1 MRRKDLASA
10 LELLEGFT
18 HPRTRKDFVEA
29 FIDEIRL
36 ALEQRIDAS
45 VTLRG
50 FGRFYV
56 AEVPAREA
64 RHPRT
69 GEKISIPAKTVP
81 RFRPSKLGLERRAS
95 EILFDALK
103 RDQLERVIV
112 LASSGITLRLSRT
125 QFDMCRN
132 QLEKLAI
139 KRVDVLTSPI
149 SGESAEVQADLDR
162 LVTRYGSKDEILD
175 PALLPQDL
183 LSPPEGKSVQRRLS
197 SFWTHI
203 LAELPPLRERASGKV
218 LPSAAM
224 DAIGRAILSSRL
236 DSPSPLLGTIRQLCS
251 PDSLTEFAWR
261 AFEIWNERG
270 DSEAAGFL
278 HVLGFWG
285 DDAIARR
292 LASVAKSTPATVRTL
307 TALDVLATIGSQQ
320 ALMQLQSI
328 SLFARYPKVRARA
341 SEVLDRVAKAKGVD
355 SGQFQDQLVPTVG
368 LSDVDTSQVDFG
380 SQSFRLQ
387 VDEALRPLAV
397 DSVGNTHKTL
407 PAPIDG
413 DDPESVRIAREKW
426 KGFSTELKQVAK
438 IQLPRLEKAMI
449 LGRRWK
455 ARDFKHDVV
464 GHPVLG
470 AIATGL
476 VWATFKGKKGK
487 KPLATFTVRRDG
499 TFADADDKSFAL
511 NEDVTV
517 GLPHPLDLG
526 STVEA
531 WKTRF
536 EHARQG
542 QPFPQL
548 NRKIY
553 RMEDDKDK
561 DFFGLQG
568 IEVPSIALKGLR
580 AKGWDAEVGDG
591 GAIWGLRLGDALISP
606 QPGIHIN
613 GYDWLSDEQ
622 KLEVSIDTND
632 PVQFSELVRDLLALR
647 K

>member
-1 MRRKDLASA
+1 MIKKDLTSA
-10 LELLEGFT
+10 LELEVGLNRRES
-18 HPRTRKDFVEA
+18 KDFVEA

-45 VTLRG
+45 ITLRG

-69 GEKISIPAKTVP
+69 GEKISIPARTVP

-95 EILFDALK
+95 EILFEALK
-103 RDQLERVIV
+103 RDQFERVIG
-112 LASSGITLRLSRT
+112 LASSGITLCLSRT
-125 QFDMCRN
+125 QFAACHG

-139 KRVDVLTSPI
+139 KRADVLTGQI
-149 SGESAEVQADLDR
+149 SGESAEVQAELDA
-162 LVTRYGSKDEILD
+162 LVTRYGSKEEFLD
-175 PALLPQDL
+175 PVLLPPDL
-183 LSPPEGKSVQRRLS
+183 LSPPKGKPVQRRLN
-197 SFWTHI
+197 SFWTHL

-236 DSPSPLLGTIRQLCS
+236 DSPSPLLGTIGQLCS
-251 PDSLTEFAWR
+251 QESLTEFAWR
-261 AFEIWNERG
+261 AYEIWSDRG

-307 TALDVLATIGSQQ
+307 TALEVLATIGSQQ

-328 SLFARYPKVRARA
+328 SLFARYPKVRDRA
-341 SEVLDRVAKAKGVD
+341 AEILERVAKAKNMD
-355 SGQFQDQLVPTVG
+355 SEQFQDQLVPNVG
-368 LSDVDTSQVDFG
+368 LNDVDTSHVSFG
-380 SQSFRLQ
+380 SQAFRLQ
-387 VDEALRPLAV
+387 VDEALRPRAV
-397 DSVGNTHKTL
+397 DAAGNTHKTL
-407 PAPIDG
+407 PAAIEG
-413 DDPESVRIAREKW
+413 DDAECVRIAREKW

-449 LGRRWK
+449 LGRRWNPT
-455 ARDFKHDVV
+455 DFKHDVV
-464 GHPVLG
+464 GHALLRP
-470 AIATGL
+470 IATGL

-487 KPLATFTVRRDG
+487 KPLATFAVRRDG
-499 TFADADDKSFAL
+499 TFVDVDDKSFAI
-511 NEDVTV
+511 NADVTV
-517 GLPHPLDLG
+517 GLPHPLTLG
-526 STVEA
+526 SLIEA
-531 WKTRF
+531 WKSRF

-548 NRKIY
+548 NRKTY

-568 IEVPSIALKGLR
+568 MEVPSIALKGLR
-580 AKGWDAEVGDG
+580 AKGWEASVGDAG
-591 GAIWGLRLGDALISP
+591 WIWGLYLGDASIHAH
-606 QPGIHIN
+606 PGIHVS
-613 GYDWLSDEQ
+613 GYEYFGDTQ
-622 KLEVSIDTND
+622 KLEVSIEND
-632 PVQFSELVRDLLALR
+632 NPVQFSELVRDLQSLQ

>member
-1 MRRKDLASA
+1 MRKKDLASA
-10 LELLEGFT
+10 LELGVGLNRREA
-18 HPRTRKDFVEA
+18 KDFVEA
-29 FIDEIRL
+29 FADEIRS

-45 VTLRG
+45 ITLRG

-56 AEVPAREA
+56 VEVPAREA

-81 RFRPSKLGLERRAS
+81 RFRPSKLGLERRAA
-95 EILFDALK
+95 EILLDALK
-103 RDQLERVIV
+103 RDQLERVIG
-112 LASSGITLRLSRT
+112 LAMSGITLRLSRT
-125 QFDMCRN
+125 QYDACRG

-139 KRVDVLTSPI
+139 KRADVLTGPI
-149 SGESAEVQADLDR
+149 SGGSAEVQAELDA
-162 LVTRYGSKDEILD
+162 LVTRYGSEDFLD
-175 PALLPQDL
+175 PVLLPQDL
-183 LSPPEGKSVQRRLS
+183 VLPPEGKPVQRRLS
-197 SFWTHI
+197 RFWTHL

-236 DSPSPLLGTIRQLCS
+236 DSPNPLLGTIRQLCS

-261 AFEIWNERG
+261 AFEIWTERG

-307 TALDVLATIGSQQ
+307 TALEVLATIGSSQS
-320 ALMQLQSI
+320 LMQLQSI

-341 SEVLDRVAKAKGVD
+341 SEVLDRVAKEKGID

-368 LSDVDTSQVDFG
+368 LNDVDTSHVSFG
-380 SQSFRLQ
+380 SQAFRLQ
-387 VDEALRPLAV
+387 VDEALRPLMV
-397 DSVGNTHKTL
+397 DSAGNTHKTL
-407 PAPIDG
+407 PTPIEG
-413 DDPESVRIAREKW
+413 DDLESVRVAREKW
-426 KGFSTELKQVAK
+426 KGFSTELKQIAK

-455 ARDFKHDVV
+455 AADFKHDIVD
-464 GHPVLG
+464 HPLLR

-476 VWATFKGKKGK
+476 VWATFNGKKGK
-487 KPLATFTVRRDG
+487 KPLATFAVRRDG
-499 TFADADDKSFAL
+499 TFVDVDDKSFAI
-511 NEDVTV
+511 NADVTV
-517 GLPHPLDLG
+517 GLPHPLTLG
-526 STVEA
+526 SIIEA
-531 WKTRF
+531 WKSRF

-548 NRKIY
+548 NRKTYCI
-553 RMEDDKDK
+553 EDDKDK

-568 IEVPSIALKGLR
+568 MEVPSIALKGLR
-580 AKGWDAEVGDG
+580 SKGWEAEVGDAG
-591 GAIWGLRLGDALISP
+591 CIWGLSLGDARISP

-622 KLEVSIDTND
+622 KLEVSIEND
-632 PVQFSELVRDLLALR
+632 NPVLFSELVRDLHSLR